1 MEPMVEM
8 IHKEDKYLPSE
19 GDESKKDKIVPGV
32 NPCANHFCGWGKEC
46 KLNEKGKPTCHC
58 ATECPQGPIPD
69 PLDRVCSNINVT
81 YNSICHLY
89 RERCRCRRDMPSCT
103 NPKHKHLHLQYL
115 GECKG
120 KHKTNYFKCFDQ
132 LALLQVMRDLKKRQE
147 LYGDQWIQM
156 IEEAERDDHL
166 KHVYPIIWKYC
177 DLDNK
182 PHDKHVS
189 HHELIPLTA
198 PVIPLESCIE
208 PFLRSCDT
216 DNDEKITL
224 KEWGKCLGLE
234 ESKHSFWAH

>member
-1 MEPMVEM
+1 MVEM

-19 GDESKKDKIVPGV
+19 GDESKKDKIVPGA

-69 PLDRVCSNINVT
+69 PLDRV
-81 YNSICHLY
+81 
-89 RERCRCRRDMPSCT
+89 
-103 NPKHKHLHLQYL
+103 
-115 GECKG
+115 
-120 KHKTNYFKCFDQ
+120 
-132 LALLQVMRDLKKRQE
+132 MRDLKKRQE
-147 LYGDQWIQM
+147 LYGDQWIQL

-166 KHVYPIIWKYC
+166 KHVYPVIWKYC

-216 DNDEKITL
+216 DSDEKITL

-234 ESKHSFWAH
+234 ENEIFERC